1 MRVNLITNGT
11 LITTKKAKEL
21 ARAGLASA
29 QVSIESP
36 YASEHDSITGVPGSH
51 EASISGFKALKAAGV
66 AVHPHFTICRLNQK
80 SAVEYPEFCKE
91 IGSDRFSANLI
102 IPAGGAM
109 TLN

>member
-36 YASEHDSITGVPGSH
+36 YASEHDSITGVPVPMRPRYRD
-51 EASISGFKALKAAGV
+51 LK
-66 AVHPHFTICRLNQK
+66 P
-80 SAVEYPEFCKE
+80 
-91 IGSDRFSANLI
+91 
-102 IPAGGAM
+102 
-109 TLN
+109 

>member
-1 MRVNLITNGT
+1 
-11 LITTKKAKEL
+11 
-21 ARAGLASA
+21 
-29 QVSIESP
+29 
-36 YASEHDSITGVPGSH
+36 VPGSH

-102 IPAGGAM
+102 IPAGRGDDAELTIRYRDIGKIVEDIRKKALEAGVKFM
-109 TLN
+109 WYSSNSTVLV

>member
-36 YASEHDSITGVPGSH
+36 YASEHDSITGVP
-51 EASISGFKALKAAGV
+51 V
-66 AVHPHFTICRLNQK
+66 PMRLD
-80 SAVEYPEFCKE
+80 
-91 IGSDRFSANLI
+91 IGI
-102 IPAGGAM
+102 
-109 TLN
+109 